1 MSRRRPSGPLDLDR
15 WRPAPFLPERDT
27 RDSALV
33 FVVAVLCFL
42 ACLTALGVI
51 ASDRAARGWS
61 HQLSGEMTVI
71 VRPKANETPDS
82 AAARA
87 AETLAG
93 VAGVA
98 EARALEREKAEA
110 LIAPW
115 LGDAADLAD
124 LPVPRLVAVA
134 LDREAPASAQSLEQA
149 LLARGLDAVVDD
161 HTTWLADIQRGAAIA
176 RWVGL
181 GVFLL
186 ISAAAAAVVAFATRA
201 GLAARREVVELLH
214 LTGAEDAFIAR
225 LFQARFAQMAAGAGL
240 VGAAAAA
247 ALGAAM
253 RLGGG
258 GQGLTPVLPVA
269 WSDLLAVLPCP
280 LAAALVAAAAARMTA
295 ASLIRELS

>member
-1 MSRRRPSGPLDLDR
+1 MSVIFDPAR
-15 WRPAPFLPERDT
+15 WRPAAFLPERDT

-33 FVVAVLCFL
+33 FVVAVLCFM
-42 ACLTALGVI
+42 ACLTALGVL
-51 ASDRAARGWS
+51 AADRAARGWS
-61 HQLSGEMTVI
+61 DQLNGEMTVI

-93 VAGVA
+93 VPGVA

-115 LGDAADLAD
+115 LGDVADLAD
-124 LPVPRLVAVA
+124 LPVPRLVAVT
-134 LDREAPASAQSLEQA
+134 LSREAPATGEALERA
-149 LLARGLDAVVDD
+149 LRARGLDAVVDD

-176 RWVGL
+176 RWLGI

-214 LTGAEDAFIAR
+214 LTGAQDAFIAR
-225 LFQARFAQMAAGAGL
+225 LFQARFARMAAGAGL
-240 VGAAAAA
+240 IGATAAA
-247 ALGAAM
+247 ALGAGL
-253 RLGGG
+253 RLAGG

-280 LAAALVAAAAARMTA
+280 IAAALVAAVAARLTA
-295 ASLIRELS
+295 ANLIRELS